1 MEAKNADLSAL
12 RIDRAAV
19 RLATSGALG
28 SAVPVR
34 LTAAT
39 LVSPMR
45 SGAVLVASGYVV
57 AQRKAA
63 VASKGTGRLVYLGV
77 VEGDRV
83 RAGQVIARV
92 EDADV
97 RAQLAEA
104 QANLDLSRAD
114 LRDAERALAREHML
128 MDSNSTSQASYDAA
142 EARYQRVKANI
153 AVAQAALQS
162 AQVALENTVIRA
174 PFDGTVLTKNADV
187 GEVVAPLAA
196 SAFSKSA
203 VVTVADLRSLQVEAD
218 VAESNLE
225 AVSPGQP
232 CEIVLDA
239 YPDARYPGSVA
250 MIVPTADRA
259 KATVQVKVAFR
270 SYDARVLPEMSAK
283 VHFLPRPS
291 RVAVD
296 TQPVLVVPGTA
307 VVERNGRS
315 VVLVVERGR
324 AVEVPVV
331 VGLPVLTAFENVEL
345 PMLLAPLS
353 KDERKKHVKTALTL
367 VGLADRMRHYPRQL
381 SGGQEQRVAIARAIA
396 TDPTILVADEPTGD
410 LDRKSAEEVL
420 TLLERLNKEFKK
432 TIVMVTH
439 DPHAAERSEEHTS
452 ELQSRQYLV
461 CRLLLE

>member
-12 RIDRAAV
+12 RIDRAADPV
-19 RLATSGALG
+19 AAARGARRWLVIGLPVAGVVVLAAVLLATSGALG

-34 LTAAT
+34 LTPAT
-39 LVSPMR
+39 MVSPMR
-45 SGAVLVASGYVV
+45 SGAVLIASGYVV

-83 RAGQVIARV
+83 RVGQVIARI

-97 RAQLAEA
+97 QAELARA
-104 QANLDLSRAD
+104 QANLALSRAE
-114 LRDAERALAREHML
+114 LHDAERSLARERML
-128 MDSNSTSQASYDAA
+128 MDSNFTSQASYDAA
-142 EARYQRVKANI
+142 EARYQRVKAGI
-153 AVAQAALQS
+153 AVAEAALQS
-162 AQVALENTVIRA
+162 AHVALENTVIRA

-187 GEVVAPLAA
+187 GEVVAPLAG

-203 VVTVADLRSLQVEAD
+203 VVTIADLRSLQVEAD

-225 AVSPGQP
+225 AISLDQP

-239 YPDARYPGSVA
+239 YPDVPYPAVVAR
-250 MIVPTADRA
+250 IVPTADRA

-296 TQPVLVVPGTA
+296 TQPVLVVPGAA
-307 VVERNGRS
+307 VAERNGRS
-315 VVLVVERGR
+315 VVFVVERGR

-331 VGLPVLTAFENVEL
+331 VG
-345 PMLLAPLS
+345 
-353 KDERKKHVKTALTL
+353 RQ
-367 VGLADRMRHYPRQL
+367 VG
-381 SGGQEQRVAIARAIA
+381 SSVAIREGLRPGVPVVDSVGARLRDG
-396 TDPTILVADEPTGD
+396 T
-410 LDRKSAEEVL
+410 K
-420 TLLERLNKEFKK
+420 
-432 TIVMVTH
+432 VTV
-439 DPHAAERSEEHTS
+439 
-452 ELQSRQYLV
+452 Q
-461 CRLLLE
+461 

>member
-1 MEAKNADLSAL
+1 MEAKNADLAAL
-12 RIDRAAV
+12 RINRSAGSEAAAPGRRTPRWLTIGV
-19 RLATSGALG
+19 SAAMVLLGAVLLINGGALG
-28 SAVPVR
+28 SALPVR
-34 LTAAT
+34 LTPAT
-39 LVSPMR
+39 MVSPMR
-45 SGAVLVASGYVV
+45 SGAVLIASGYVV

-83 RAGQVIARV
+83 RTGQVIARI

-97 RAQLAEA
+97 KAQLA
-104 QANLDLSRAD
+104 QARANVQLSRAE
-114 LRDAERALAREHML
+114 LHDAQRSFERERVLG
-128 MDSNSTSQASYDAA
+128 DSGASSQASLDAA
-142 EARYQRVKANI
+142 EARHERVKAGI
-153 AVAQAALQS
+153 AAAEAAVEA

-203 VVTVADLRSLQVEAD
+203 VVTIADLRSLQVEAD

-225 AVSPGQP
+225 AISPGQP

-239 YPDARYPGSVA
+239 YPDERYPGVVA
-250 MIVPTADRA
+250 KIVPTADRA

-315 VVLVVERGR
+315 VVFVIERGR

-331 VGLPVLTAFENVEL
+331 TGRQVG
-345 PMLLAPLS
+345 S
-353 KDERKKHVKTALTL
+353 
-367 VGLADRMRHYPRQL
+367 
-381 SGGQEQRVAIARAIA
+381 SVAIREGLRPGVQVVDSVIARLRGGA
-396 TDPTILVADEPTGD
+396 
-410 LDRKSAEEVL
+410 K
-420 TLLERLNKEFKK
+420 
-432 TIVMVTH
+432 VTV
-439 DPHAAERSEEHTS
+439 
-452 ELQSRQYLV
+452 Q
-461 CRLLLE
+461 